1 MTASMAGAGARM
13 SRVRWT
19 VCALLFFATTIS
31 YLDRQVLSFLAKTLE
46 TSLGWN
52 SIQYGYITAAFSAAY
67 AIGLLI
73 AGRLMDKLGTRRG
86 FALAMGVW
94 SLAAAAHA
102 AAATKL
108 ALRSAAF
115 AVHRCDAAYG
125 FVWGLFHGGGG
136 AGRRRGRTRSSG
148 TRSSRAA
155 RAASAGMARPTIS
168 SAMRSTGYPAIGP
181 PPTTR
186 PARITV
192 TRWASAAGRGRETR
206 DYGFVEVGGKSLA
219 EVLVSEGLAQ
229 SKGVAPNLP
238 DGEKASAYMHKL
250 QA

>member
-94 SLAAAAHA
+94 SLAAAATRATWA
-102 AAATKL
+102 AAAPQPIYLKPPHITPAKRSW
-108 ALRSAAF
+108 LR
-115 AVHRCDAAYG
+115 
-125 FVWGLFHGGGG
+125 GG
-136 AGRRRGRTRSSG
+136 A
-148 TRSSRAA
+148 
-155 RAASAGMARPTIS
+155 IW
-168 SAMRSTGYPAIGP
+168 TG
-181 PPTTR
+181 
-186 PARITV
+186 
-192 TRWASAAGRGRETR
+192 E
-206 DYGFVEVGGKSLA
+206 
-219 EVLVSEGLAQ
+219 
-229 SKGVAPNLP
+229 
-238 DGEKASAYMHKL
+238 
-250 QA
+250 